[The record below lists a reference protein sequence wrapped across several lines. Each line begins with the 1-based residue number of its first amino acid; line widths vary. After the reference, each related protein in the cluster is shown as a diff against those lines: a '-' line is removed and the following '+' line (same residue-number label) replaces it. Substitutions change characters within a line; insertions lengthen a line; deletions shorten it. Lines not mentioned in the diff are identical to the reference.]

1 MPNSLSFNVISYLRL
16 ASNPAKESWKRFVN
30 VALIIGFQLGI
41 LADYPAEASMDNN
54 SGENVLSSNKL
65 ITRGKRRGIP
75 AKIDLEWQH
84 LAYRILLLTGW
95 LPLPQKSV
103 IRQTTRAISRH
114 AQYRLLRRS
123 IAALDH
129 LYFPIWRIYLACTV
143 PWYRRAPLVI
153 ETARYR
159 PVPTTSRTPARS
171 FIIGN
176 HCDRK
181 RVASIRNEPLLRCPH
196 RGWW

>member
-103 IRQTTRAISRH
+103 IRSNDASHFAARSVPAIAPFNRGP
-114 AQYRLLRRS
+114 RS
-123 IAALDH
+123 FVLS
-129 LYFPIWRIYLACTV
+129 YLAHLSRVHSAVV
-143 PWYRRAPLVI
+143 P
-153 ETARYR
+153 EGTA
-159 PVPTTSRTPARS
+159 
-171 FIIGN
+171 GN
-176 HCDRK
+176 
-181 RVASIRNEPLLRCPH
+181 RNGSLSP
-196 RGWW
+196 GSYDI